1 MWTYNKMLEYPIN
14 IKCTDPRLAKVIISQ
29 YGGPDG
35 ELAASL
41 RYLSQRFGMPD
52 QNAKAILNDIGTEEL
67 AHLEMVGTIVHQ
79 LTKNA
84 SIEEIEAAGL
94 SAYYTDHGVDVYPV
108 SAAGVPFTAAYIAC
122 KGDAIAN
129 LQEDLA
135 AEQKARATYEKLI
148 NLCRDNPD
156 VIDPLRFLRER
167 EVVHFQRFGEALRG
181 VQDKLAEKKFYMNDG
196 TYMNMK
202 NNDCDCG
209 R

>member
-1 MWTYNKMLEYPIN
+1 MWTYNKVLQYPIN
-14 IKCTDPRLAKVIISQ
+14 IKQTDPKLAKVIISQ

-52 QNAKAILNDIGTEEL
+52 QTSKAVLNDIGTEEL

-84 SIEEIEAAGL
+84 TIEELENAGL
-94 SAYYTDHGVDVYPV
+94 APYYTDHGVDVYPV
-108 SAAGVPFTAAYIAC
+108 SAAGVPFTASYIAA
-122 KGDAIAN
+122 KGDPIAN

-148 NLCRDNPD
+148 DLCRDNPD
-156 VIDPLRFLRER
+156 VLDPLRFLRQR
-167 EVVHFQRFGEALRG
+167 EIVHFQRFGEALRG
-181 VQDKLAEKKFYMNDG
+181 VQDKLAERKFYMN
-196 TYMNMK
+196 K
-202 NNDCDCG
+202 
-209 R
+209 

>member
-1 MWTYNKMLEYPIN
+1 MWTYNKMLQYPIN

-52 QNAKAILNDIGTEEL
+52 EKAKAILNDIGTEEL

-84 SIEEIEAAGL
+84 TIEEIEKAGL
-94 SAYYTDHGVDVYPV
+94 SAYYTDHGVDVYPQ
-108 SAAGVPFTAAYIAC
+108 SAAGVPFNATALAC
-122 KGDAIAN
+122 KGDPIAN

-148 NLCRDNPD
+148 DLCRDNPD
-156 VIDPLRFLRER
+156 VLDPLRYLRER
-167 EVVHFQRFGEALRG
+167 EIVHFQRFGEALRG
-181 VQDKLAEKKFYMNDG
+181 VQDKLANKKYYMN
-196 TYMNMK
+196 
-202 NNDCDCG
+202 NNKCN
-209 R
+209 

>member
-1 MWTYNKMLEYPIN
+1 MWTYNKILQYPIN
-14 IKCTDPRLAKVIISQ
+14 IKCKDPRLAKVIISQ

-84 SIEEIEAAGL
+84 SIEEIEAASL
-94 SAYYTDHGVDVYPV
+94 SAYYTYHGVDVYPQ
-108 SAAGVPFTAAYIAC
+108 SAAGVPFSANCLAC
-122 KGDAIAN
+122 KGDPIAN

-135 AEQKARATYEKLI
+135 ADDT
-148 NLCRDNPD
+148 
-156 VIDPLRFLRER
+156 PLKIQ
-167 EVVHFQRFGEALRG
+167 HQ
-181 VQDKLAEKKFYMNDG
+181 
-196 TYMNMK
+196 
-202 NNDCDCG
+202 
-209 R
+209 